1 MAGVPAR
8 AAAASCAVSDSEE
21 PAVKSNVKRD
31 PARLWTGVATVIV
44 LLVLWSVA
52 DRVGWVGTSFF
63 PSPGNFWSALQQSV
77 TTGYADGRLWEHLLQ
92 SVKLILMGFLMAT
105 AIGVPLGLWMGWSRK
120 AEALINPIFLLIRP
134 IPGLAWIPLAIVWLG
149 VGDAAKIM
157 ILWLTAFVP
166 TVINSFSGVRGIER
180 PIIEASRMLGIR
192 GFTVVK
198 DVIVPGALPSIFTG
212 LRLSLQGCLTALVA
226 AELLGAIL
234 GLGKL
239 LYQGGL
245 DIYPG
250 MILVGMVAVAITGLA
265 LTALIDLAERYAM
278 PWRHT

>member
-1 MAGVPAR
+1 MKHDSAR
-8 AAAASCAVSDSEE
+8 LRTGIATAVVLLLAWSAAA
-21 PAVKSNVKRD
+21 R
-31 PARLWTGVATVIV
+31 I
-44 LLVLWSVA
+44 
-52 DRVGWVGTSFF
+52 GWVGTSFF
-63 PSPGNFWSALQQSV
+63 PSPANFWSALQQSV

-92 SVKLILMGFLMAT
+92 SVKLILMGFVSAT
-105 AIGVPLGLWMGWSRK
+105 AIGVPLGLWMGWSRR
-120 AEALINPIFLLIRP
+120 AEALIKPIFLLIRP
-134 IPGLAWIPLAIVWLG
+134 VPGLAWIPLAIVWLG

-157 ILWLTAFVP
+157 ILWFTAFVP
-166 TVINSFSGVRGIER
+166 TVINSFSGARGIER

-192 GFTVVK
+192 GLLLVK

-239 LYQGGL
+239 LNQGGL

-250 MILVGMVAVAITGLA
+250 MILVGMVAVAITGFA
-265 LTALIDLAERYAM
+265 LTAVIDLTERRVM
-278 PWRHT
+278 PWRRN

>member
-1 MAGVPAR
+1 MKH
-8 AAAASCAVSDSEE
+8 DS
-21 PAVKSNVKRD
+21 
-31 PARLWTGVATVIV
+31 ARLRTGIATAIV
-44 LLVLWSVA
+44 LLLAWSA
-52 DRVGWVGTSFF
+52 AARIGWVGTSFF
-63 PSPGNFWSALQQSV
+63 PSPANFWSALQQSV
-77 TTGYADGRLWEHLLQ
+77 
-92 SVKLILMGFLMAT
+92 KLILMGFVSAT
-105 AIGVPLGLWMGWSRK
+105 AIGVPLGLWMGWSRR

-157 ILWLTAFVP
+157 ILWFTAFVP
-166 TVINSFSGVRGIER
+166 TVINSFSGARGIER

-192 GFTVVK
+192 GLLLVK

-239 LYQGGL
+239 LNQGGL

-250 MILVGMVAVAITGLA
+250 MILVGMVAVAITGFA
-265 LTALIDLAERYAM
+265 LTAVIDVAERRVM
-278 PWRHT
+278 PWRRN

>member
-1 MAGVPAR
+1 MTGNLLRDRAR
-8 AAAASCAVSDSEE
+8 V
-21 PAVKSNVKRD
+21 
-31 PARLWTGVATVIV
+31 WTGVATVFAIV
-44 LLVLWSVA
+44 TLWGA
-52 DRVGWVGTSFF
+52 AGRAGWIGTSFF
-63 PSPGNFWSALQQSV
+63 PSPANFWSALEQSV

-92 SVKLILMGFLMAT
+92 SMKLILLGFFFAT
-105 AIGVPLGLWMGWSRK
+105 VVGVPLGLWMGWSRK

-149 VGDAAKIM
+149 LGDAAKIM
-157 ILWLTAFVP
+157 ILWFTAFVP

-180 PIIEASRMLGIR
+180 PVIEASRMLGIR
-192 GFTVVK
+192 GFALVK

-226 AELLGAIL
+226 AELIGAIL

-250 MILVGMVAVAITGLA
+250 MILVGMVAVAITGFA
-265 LTALIDLAERYAM
+265 LTMLVDLAERFAM
-278 PWRHT
+278 PWRNH